1 MGTSLLSVF
10 IPGKLRNPD
19 NGSHR
24 HWSAVAR
31 ERADWRRHTFET
43 VRVEG
48 LLSRLVV
55 DAPIPKRIRFRA
67 HLWSL
72 FDSDD
77 GLRSAL
83 KSVKDALGPSTPIY
97 RKGRLVGHAPG
108 VHVIHSDAPGCGHE
122 FIYAQIIDRAHRGV
136 EILVEAL

>member
-1 MGTSLLSVF
+1 VTIW

-31 ERADWRRHTFET
+31 ERAEWRRRTFEA

-48 LLSRLVV
+48 LLLSSRL
-55 DAPIPKRIRFRA
+55 AAEARTPKRIRFRA

-83 KSVKDALGPSTPIY
+83 KSVKDALGPPTPIY
-97 RKGRLVGHAPG
+97 WQGRLVGHAPG
-108 VHVIHSDAPGCGHE
+108 AYLIHSDAPGCGHE
-122 FIYAQIIDRAHRGV
+122 FLYAQIIDRSHRGV
-136 EILVEAL
+136 EVMVEAL